1 LLASAAAAFVRE
13 AGIQMRSLGL
23 TAAGR
28 RQPWQGLGWKHSMVR
43 GSGLATSDWNS
54 SSISCDLLIALPDY
68 LALLELAVALNTV
81 LADLSFEMH

>member
-1 LLASAAAAFVRE
+1 
-13 AGIQMRSLGL
+13 
-23 TAAGR
+23 
-28 RQPWQGLGWKHSMVR
+28 MVR